1 MTVNVCSFN
10 IKILY
15 LKYYLTYIFSL
26 AVSCLK
32 YMINSMYIHIPLYCK
47 TPNTC
52 INIFFC
58 KVLPF
63 CYCSNSFLYFKLK
76 VIFLISYVSVRK
88 LFKFPR
94 KYNRPIEILQSCI
107 QTEIWYIIFI
117 LLLKCILLYNAK
129 LCILSCSVCRLDHI
143 QVYIFL
149 SLSQSIM

>member
-1 MTVNVCSFN
+1 
-10 IKILY
+10 
-15 LKYYLTYIFSL
+15 
-26 AVSCLK
+26 
-32 YMINSMYIHIPLYCK
+32 MINTTYIHIRLCCK

-94 KYNRPIEILQSCI
+94 KHNRPIEISQSCI
-107 QTEIWYIIFI
+107 QTKIWYIIFI

-149 SLSQSIM
+149 SLSQSIMHLDAKLFVNITELTFYNIVCNIQQFAIKSF